1 MPTPNQTPT
10 PFNSGRFTGISNQ
23 GGAYV
28 YNPPEEHLV
37 AGRLRELQ
45 SRNNPLVA
53 NARARALRR
62 ANARGDVNSS
72 YSAGAAET
80 AAMEAMLPVAMQD
93 SDTLTRVNIQN
104 AQNAAERAIAEA
116 NANAAQG
123 SAAVGAAM
131 AAAERDNA
139 RMARDLQLQ
148 MQRESL
154 AFQGEQAGYGRQHD
168 FDMFER
174 QMGRDLTLGERQF
187 LQQLAMNEQGFG
199 FNRQLQEDAYGQD
212 LGRMGMDWQ
221 MQRDLGNQQG
231 DWQARIMALG
241 DRYAAQDFQRGFYQ
255 NIFMSGMQNPYM
267 LGDPAAF
274 DGIMNLALGGVP
286 GSAADAFWS
295 SVFPR

>member
-1 MPTPNQTPT
+1 MPEPSVIPQS
-10 PFNSGRFTGISNQ
+10 FSSGRFTGLQ
-23 GGAYV
+23 GGATV

-45 SRNNPLVA
+45 SRNNPLVQ
-53 NARARALRR
+53 RARSAALRR
-62 ANARGDVNSS
+62 ANARGDINSS
-72 YSAGAAET
+72 YAAGAAEN
-80 AAMEAMLPVAMQD
+80 AAFDAMMPVAMQD
-93 SDTLTRVNIQN
+93 SNTLTRVHMQNVQN
-104 AQNAAERAIAEA
+104 AQDRAIAEA

-131 AAAERDNA
+131 AAVERDNA
-139 RMARDLQLQ
+139 KQARDLQLQ
-148 MQRESL
+148 LQREQL

-168 FDMFER
+168 FDLI
-174 QMGRDLTLGERQF
+174 QQQLGRDLTLGERQF
-187 LQQLAMNEQGFG
+187 FQQLAMNEQGFG